1 MRVFSLIFVMS
12 LWALPLKAWPPI
24 AGPQEAKLLVEIEEL
39 RDSLL
44 SLGIHEPSTN
54 SSKLLLYMIGGYGL
68 GATAANILQLNS
80 GNGEWLLT
88 AFAGLGVG
96 LGAFIAF
103 EELPKILFKRA
114 RVFQKI
120 KSLSSRS
127 DRFASTRQQFEKLVL
142 DSAIAFYPVIELE
155 RLANSLD
162 RWLYLSMVHK
172 LVFKFASYRAVSVD
186 LKRAFVIFYQSL
198 KSLEL
203 QAAKQK
209 DLSAIYRSNFVRMQI
224 IGFLGSLAREE
235 GWEAKK
241 NLALHLG
248 ISLEDLTAITEQ
260 WNFERARQFEGEIKK
275 QSYIIDFLPEDSKVR
290 AELDLSN
297 DGFYLRL
304 HERHFDRN
312 DRLWFAQFKKA
323 PSKVLGS
330 GFWIRFPHLGQS
342 AWHFYHF
349 DDRIFEKINSTLGY
363 AEVTTNPFD
372 SQSFQTLDWEDSF
385 FDHQVFLENI
395 QKKLSN
401 SQQTTLKSICAKAIR
416 AFF

>member
-1 MRVFSLIFVMS
+1 MS

-142 DSAIAFYPVIELE
+142 DSAIAFYPVIEFE
-155 RLANSLD
+155 RLANPLD
-162 RWLYLSMVHK
+162 RWFYLSMVHK
-172 LVFKFASYRAVSVD
+172 LTFKFATYREISVD
-186 LKRAFVIFYQSL
+186 LQRAFRIFYQSL
-198 KSLEL
+198 NSLEL
-203 QAAKQK
+203 HAAKQN
-209 DLSAIYRSNFVRMQI
+209 DLSAIYRSGHIRMHI
-224 IGFLGSLAREE
+224 IGLLGSSIKEK
-235 GWEAKK
+235 GWDAKK
-241 NLALHLG
+241 NLAQHLKLPVETLA
-248 ISLEDLTAITEQ
+248 SITEE
-260 WNFERARQFEGEIKK
+260 WMTERPGFSSKK
-275 QSYIIDFLPEDSKVR
+275 PKHQSYLIDFLPNESKIK
-290 AELDLSN
+290 AELDLAG
-297 DGFYLRL
+297 DGFFLRL
-304 HERHFDRN
+304 HENFFDPDDQAWFDR
-312 DRLWFAQFKKA
+312 FKKS
-323 PSKVLGS
+323 PSEMLGG
-330 GFWIRFPHLGQS
+330 GFWIRFPKLGQS
-342 AWHFYHF
+342 VWHFYRF
-349 DDRIFEKINSTLGY
+349 EDRVFEKISSPLGY
-363 AEVTTNPFD
+363 AELSLNPFD
-372 SQSFQTLDWEDSF
+372 SQSLRVLDWEDSF
-385 FDHQVFLENI
+385 LEHENFQARI
-395 QKKLSN
+395 QKILILSN
-401 SQQTTLKSICAKAIR
+401 SSRFKAICKK
-416 AFF
+416 ALKNFF